1 MQINNLDNYMDELA
15 NGDGLYDEA
24 NDDVYLAADTIVIP
38 GTVHFLGTADRRA
51 KYRKKQAELK
61 KASLAEL
68 DEYEV
73 AMQA

>member
-1 MQINNLDNYMDELA
+1 MKINNLDNYMDELA

-51 KYRKKQAELK
+51 KYRKK
-61 KASLAEL
+61 
-68 DEYEV
+68 
-73 AMQA
+73 